1 MSAGLARYLKD
12 FSAPPPAVPEVFE
25 LPSASEI
32 AFDFPPEPQIDV
44 DALRREAYKEGR
56 AEMQAEMEAAH
67 RQQIE
72 ALLASH
78 AQAEAEMSAAF
89 EQKMTEELADALP
102 RVAADVQELLATHV
116 MNTLRPILDAAIT
129 DRAVE
134 SLAQTVRSVF
144 AGEGGIELVL
154 KGPGALAE
162 KLRERLVG
170 LDLDFKHIEAAGP
183 DLSVEHDDTVL
194 MTRLSA
200 WRESIE
206 ELLK

>member
-12 FSAPPPAVPEVFE
+12 FSAPPPSAPDIFE
-25 LPSASEI
+25 LPPPTEI
-32 AFDFPPEPQIDV
+32 AFDFPSEPQIDL
-44 DALRREAYKEGR
+44 DALRREAHEEGR
-56 AEMQAEMEAAH
+56 AEMQAELHAAH
-67 RQQIE
+67 QLEIDALIASQRQVE
-72 ALLASH
+72 EDMA
-78 AQAEAEMSAAF
+78 AAF
-89 EQKMTEELADALP
+89 EQKMAEQLADALP
-102 RVAADVQELLATHV
+102 RIATDLRDLLSDHV
-116 MNTLRPILDAAIT
+116 MNALRPILDAAIT

-154 KGPGALAE
+154 KGPGSLAE

-170 LDLDFKHIEAAGP
+170 LDLDFKHIEAPGI
-183 DLSVEHDDTVL
+183 DLSVEHGDTVL

-200 WRESIE
+200 WRESVE

>member
-12 FSAPPPAVPEVFE
+12 FSAPPPSAPDIFE
-25 LPSASEI
+25 LPPPTEI
-32 AFDFPPEPQIDV
+32 AFDFPSEPQIDL
-44 DALRREAYKEGR
+44 DALRREAHEEGR
-56 AEMQAEMEAAH
+56 AEMQAELHAAH
-67 RQQIE
+67 QLEIDALIASQRQVE
-72 ALLASH
+72 EDMA
-78 AQAEAEMSAAF
+78 AAF
-89 EQKMTEELADALP
+89 ERKMAEQLADALP
-102 RVAADVQELLATHV
+102 RIATDLRDLLSDHV
-116 MNTLRPILDAAIT
+116 MSALRPILDAAIT

-154 KGPGALAE
+154 KGPGSLAE

-170 LDLDFKHIEAAGP
+170 LDLDFKHIEAPGI
-183 DLSVEHDDTVL
+183 DLSVEHGDTVL

-200 WRESIE
+200 WRESVE

>member
-12 FSAPPPAVPEVFE
+12 FSAPPPTAPDVFE
-25 LPSASEI
+25 LPQQAEI
-32 AFDFPPEPQIDV
+32 AFDFEPEPQIDL
-44 DALRREAYKEGR
+44 DALRREAHEEGR

-67 RQQIE
+67 QQQLE
-72 ALLASH
+72 ALMASQRQVEADLA
-78 AQAEAEMSAAF
+78 AAY
-89 EQKMTEELADALP
+89 EQKLAEQLAEALP
-102 RVAADVQELLATHV
+102 RIATDVRELLSDHV
-116 MNTLRPILDAAIT
+116 VNALRPILDAAIT

-144 AGEGGIELVL
+144 AGEGGLELVL
-154 KGPGALAE
+154 KGPGPLAE

-170 LDLDFKHIEAAGP
+170 LDLDFKHVEAPGV
-183 DLSVEHDDTVL
+183 DLSVEHGDTVL

-200 WRESIE
+200 WRESVE

>member
-12 FSAPPPAVPEVFE
+12 FSAPPPAAPEVFE

-32 AFDFPPEPQIDV
+32 SFDFPPEPQIDI
-44 DALRREAYKEGR
+44 DALRREAHEEGR

-67 RQQIE
+67 RQQME
-72 ALLASH
+72 ALIASH
-78 AQAEAEMSAAF
+78 AQAEAEISAAL
-89 EQKMTEELADALP
+89 EQKMAEQLADALP

-116 MNTLRPILDAAIT
+116 MNTLRPILDAAMT
-129 DRAVE
+129 DRAVD
-134 SLAQTVRSVF
+134 SLAQTVRTVF
-144 AGEGGIELVL
+144 AGEGGIELLL
-154 KGPGALAE
+154 KGPGSLAE

-170 LDLDFKHIEAAGP
+170 LDLDFKHVEAPGP

-200 WRESIE
+200 WRESVE